1 MTVKRFLITGLGG
14 LVGLWLAAACH
25 PAQDR
30 AAGSPPDSG
39 GGPPTGGSDSGSPM
53 VGDDAGPSGGS
64 DAGSSGGSDAGSSGG
79 SDARPPVT
87 AISDPAPRIAFPQV
101 GRAEGITRSNE
112 PASAGRFDPTFAAA
126 YGSW

>member
-39 GGPPTGGSDSGSPM
+39 GGPSTGGSDSGSPM
-53 VGDDAGPSGGS
+53 GGDDAGMPSGGS
-64 DAGSSGGSDAGSSGG
+64 DAGSGGGG
-79 SDARPPVT
+79 DARPPGNGIV
-87 AISDPAPRIAFPQV
+87 DPAPRIAFTQV
-101 GRAEGITRSNE
+101 GRAAGINRSNE
-112 PASAGRFDPTFAAA
+112 P
-126 YGSW
+126 